1 MKRYL
6 TFLLVLALLLSGCAG
21 SYGQV
26 NLQEPIAI
34 PDNGTISE
42 KIVRQLKDENAIGTF
57 QGQSNGFS
65 YEWTIFG
72 SDITNLWFTSKKK
85 ETLLL

>member
-26 NLQEPIAI
+26 NLQEPIVI
-34 PDNGTISE
+34 PDDGIISE
-42 KIVRQLKDENAIGTF
+42 KIVRDDVYTSIHIEEYPN
-57 QGQSNGFS
+57 N
-65 YEWTIFG
+65 
-72 SDITNLWFTSKKK
+72 TNTK
-85 ETLLL
+85 